1 MSGLSRD
8 DLDLPREMSA
18 KQVVEAQRYSPP
30 MRRTNS
36 LRLRMHSIDWGKAG
50 VPNNGDRSSLRLE
63 NLKRFRN
70 LSSMSE
76 ETLLGIA
83 AERGVKAKA
92 DTTAAA
98 AASVAATTPDPIAI
112 AAAAVALPTGSSSA
126 VERLTPRMKRS
137 NSTNSLF
144 IDQTLTNLVDTDSI
158 IESASAVLHN
168 LIADNPGR
176 EIPKYK
182 VFVSKSNTATSK
194 PTYEQVKAFMLLIF
208 TRAQLEPECIITAH
222 IYMEKLMKNLAGK
235 LTVGYRNWEPILL
248 ACFMLASKILDDLSM
263 INADFSYITRKY
275 NFDLKQVNKMEIAL
289 LSALKFDVRVS
300 ISRYAQYYFKLRG
313 MHNRTPRAVG
323 AHGASDGTT
332 APLSVAGAMDLHTLS
347 RSHEQRLKKKIKAS
361 RRRFNTIGG
370 SRAET
375 SKAAK
380 LPAASVEQMLVS
392 SRKTKDGADVS
403 S

>member
-1 MSGLSRD
+1 MAGLSRD
-8 DLDLPREMSA
+8 DLDLPRQVSA
-18 KQVVEAQRYSPP
+18 KQLVEAQRYSPP
-30 MRRTNS
+30 MRRTSS
-36 LRLRMHSIDWGKAG
+36 LRLRLHSIDWGKAG
-50 VPNNGDRSSLRLE
+50 IPNNGDRSSLKLE

-76 ETLLGIA
+76 DTLLSIA

-92 DTTAAA
+92 ETTAAA
-98 AASVAATTPDPIAI
+98 AAAVATKAPSSIAV
-112 AAAAVALPTGSSSA
+112 AAAVALPTSLEA
-126 VERLTPRMKRS
+126 VKSPKKRA

-144 IDQTLTNLVDTDSI
+144 VDQTVTNLVDTDSV

-168 LIADNPGR
+168 LIADKPGR
-176 EIPKYK
+176 CIPKYQ
-182 VFVSKSNTATSK
+182 VFESKSSTATSK
-194 PTYEQVKAFMLLIF
+194 PTYAQVKQFMRLIF

-222 IYMEKLMKNLAGK
+222 IYIEKLMHNVGGK
-235 LTVGYRNWEPILL
+235 MTIGYRNWEAILL

-313 MHNRTPRAVG
+313 MHNLTPHAVG
-323 AHGASDGTT
+323 AIGAADGNAT
-332 APLSVAGAMDLHTLS
+332 PLSVAGAMDLQTLS
-347 RSHEQRLKKKIKAS
+347 RSHEVRLKKKIKAT

-370 SRAET
+370 SSARRSET
-375 SKAAK
+375 SKAVK
-380 LPAASVEQMLVS
+380 LPDASVEQMLVS
-392 SRKTKDGADVS
+392 SRKKQNAMDFS